1 VTYAFYYDVPG
12 DETMYQQVK
21 DRLGPEVADGLNVH
35 LVTKIDGGLRHLNV
49 WRTAEDWQRYQ
60 RERVAPAVRA
70 VLSAA
75 GVPTPGGAPI
85 EHELHL
91 GDLEIGHAG
100 QTDWVA
106 GVDRPPADDQNAVRM
121 AGT

>member
-60 RERVAPAVRA
+60 RERV
-70 VLSAA
+70 
-75 GVPTPGGAPI
+75 
-85 EHELHL
+85 
-91 GDLEIGHAG
+91 
-100 QTDWVA
+100 
-106 GVDRPPADDQNAVRM
+106 PPP
-121 AGT
+121 